1 MTLDALDVMA
11 GAWAAVMFLGLW
23 LIWPALSVFFIGAL
37 GLGVVLLL
45 AWRRK
50 GGEA

>member
-11 GAWAAVMFLGLW
+11 GCWAAVVFLGLW
-23 LIWPALSVFFIGAL
+23 LIWPAVAIVYAGVL
-37 GLGVVLLL
+37 GLAVVLLL

-50 GGEA
+50 AT